1 MDYESWSVDI
11 DKLSAVHGTG
21 FTITVEGNPRHP
33 TGVNPG
39 AFPQHLSAVEQAR
52 LLRCGLEA
60 IAQAAPARSK
70 YTERRQVTA
79 QLAAHKPKRT
89 VLSLKRPV
97 DA

>member
-1 MDYESWSVDI
+1 MDYESWSVNI
-11 DKLSAVHGTG
+11 DNLTAVHSTG

-33 TGVNPG
+33 TAVDPG
-39 AFPQHLSAVEQAR
+39 AFPQFLSAVEQVR

-60 IAQAAPARSK
+60 IAQAAPTRSK
-70 YTERRQVTA
+70 YTERRQEAA
-79 QLAAHKPKRT
+79 QLAAHKPKRP